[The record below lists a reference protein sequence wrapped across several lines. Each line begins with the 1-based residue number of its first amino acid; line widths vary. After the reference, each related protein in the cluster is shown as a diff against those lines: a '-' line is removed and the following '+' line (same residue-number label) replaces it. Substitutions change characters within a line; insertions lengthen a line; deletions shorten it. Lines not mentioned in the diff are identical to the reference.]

1 VAIKRDQ
8 LKDRVLQ
15 ATRERLMKT
24 APLGKFCEVR
34 TRAVN
39 ERTIAQ

>member
-1 VAIKRDQ
+1 VAIKRYK
-8 LKDRVLQ
+8 LKDLMVQ
-15 ATRERLMKT
+15 AMRERLMES

-39 ERTIAQ
+39 ERTIAK